1 MFIYLSWH
9 VPFYQLIIFLFT
21 EAGSSGG
28 SGNTKRVTDG
38 DVFPGFKPAIE
49 ACQLD
54 WSDYPLPGVTYSRT
68 ASRYYC
74 PVMCFRHDSRHESQ
88 AAPISAPHP
97 RNPTSHAGPKR
108 PSERRVLISPGN
120 PGDHENL
127 TGGVPL
133 AGHRHSGHR
142 SSSVSSEG
150 FCDNDIGRDSDSPPD
165 QRSPEQVDSGQVSR
179 QSSREERPMAALG
192 LVVALGRSRDD
203 HDKSS
208 PDDGGVE
215 SDWSGVAEPTRPQR
229 SRGGSRGQRSRD
241 LHAADEYDLYLYNAN
256 MIGEGSSGDGGIGS
270 RGAEI
275 FSNIKKLEDPL
286 EILFARAEGLHAHGH
301 LQEASELAVQLSHE
315 LLANPPNLMIDLPPP
330 PSKGKRKKVNP
341 ASHHLTCLA
350 SATLGKCAFL
360 CTVLAENPEHT
371 HLAFQVAMFGL
382 EMARPP
388 ASTKVEFIA

>member
-1 MFIYLSWH
+1 M
-9 VPFYQLIIFLFT
+9 VLIHDWIIS
-21 EAGSSGG
+21 EAGSSSG
-28 SGNTKRVTDG
+28 SGSNKRVTDG

-88 AAPISAPHP
+88 TAPISAPHP

-108 PSERRVLISPGN
+108 PSERRVPISPGN
-120 PGDHENL
+120 PGDVDNQA
-127 TGGVPL
+127 GGVAL
-133 AGHRHSGHR
+133 LGARHSGQR

-150 FCDNDIGRDSDSPPD
+150 FCDNDMGRDSDSPPD
-165 QRSPEQVDSGQVSR
+165 HRSPEQVDSGQVSR
-179 QSSREERPMAALG
+179 QSSREERAMPVLG
-192 LVVALGRSRDD
+192 IVSAFGRPREER
-203 HDKSS
+203 DKSS

-215 SDWSGVAEPTRPQR
+215 SDWSGVAEPSRSQR
-229 SRGGSRGQRSRD
+229 SRGGSRGQRAREG
-241 LHAADEYDLYLYNAN
+241 HGTDEYDVYLYNSN
-256 MIGEGSSGDGGIGS
+256 MVGDGSSGGS
-270 RGAEI
+270 GEGVTGRGLDI
-275 FSNIKKLEDPL
+275 FNNLKKLEDPL

-301 LQEASELAVQLSHE
+301 LQEASGLAVQLSHE
-315 LLANPPNLMIDLPPP
+315 LLANPPNLMVDLPPP
-330 PSKGKRKKVNP
+330 PPKGKRKKVNP

-382 EMARPP
+382 ELARPP
-388 ASTKVEFIA
+388 ASTKVSNFI

>member
-1 MFIYLSWH
+1 M
-9 VPFYQLIIFLFT
+9 
-21 EAGSSGG
+21 
-28 SGNTKRVTDG
+28 
-38 DVFPGFKPAIE
+38 FPGFKPSLE

-108 PSERRVLISPGN
+108 PSERRVLISPGH
-120 PGDHENL
+120 PGDPE
-127 TGGVPL
+127 GQVAGAPL
-133 AGHRHSGHR
+133 AGARHSGHR

-150 FCDNDIGRDSDSPPD
+150 FCDHDAGRDSDSPPE
-165 QRSPEQVDSGQVSR
+165 RSPEADSGQVSR
-179 QSSREERPMAALG
+179 QSSREERSVPVPGLAAT
-192 LVVALGRSRDD
+192 LGRSREDR
-203 HDKSS
+203 DKSS

-215 SDWSGVAEPTRPQR
+215 SDWSGVAEPARPQR
-229 SRGGSRGQRSRD
+229 SRGGSRGQRGRD
-241 LHAADEYDLYLYNAN
+241 VHGPDEYDVYLYNASQVE
-256 MIGEGSSGDGGIGS
+256 GGGAGSEGSGC

-275 FSNIKKLEDPL
+275 FGNLKKLEDPL

-301 LQEASELAVQLSHE
+301 LQEASGLAVQLSHE
-315 LLANPPNLMIDLPPP
+315 LLANPPNLMVDLPPP

-388 ASTKVEFIA
+388 ASTKVCTYRLVVLSSNHKNVPQQDILIKLIHF